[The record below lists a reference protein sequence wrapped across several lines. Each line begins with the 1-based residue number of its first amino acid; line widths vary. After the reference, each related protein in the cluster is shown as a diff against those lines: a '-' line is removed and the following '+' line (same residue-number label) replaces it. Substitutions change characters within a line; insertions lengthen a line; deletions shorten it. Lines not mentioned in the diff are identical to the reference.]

1 MKNFW
6 QKLKKPILAL
16 APMAGITDSAFRLIC
31 RRYGTDV
38 VYSEMASASALYYKP
53 KKTLEL
59 LKFNR
64 KERPYV
70 VQLFGKNPEHFAK
83 AARILD
89 SIPLEKGEL
98 ERDFHPKL
106 KQKSPLIPLF
116 QRGKIYRPDG
126 LDINFGC
133 PAKKVF
139 NHGSGCALM
148 LDIKLTR
155 EIIEAVLRNTS
166 LPVSIK
172 IRAGVKKQ
180 TALNFIK
187 KLKDLPFQA
196 IMLHGRTYEGGFG
209 GPVDFALAQKIKQS
223 VPEKI
228 VLLNG
233 GITDPKQAREILDQ
247 YPLID
252 GLGIGRGVLGR
263 PWLFEEI
270 KNLLQNPSLLIKER
284 CREATERYNF
294 EKNHPVK
301 SPRSEVVRPLADEFN
316 RVKKVIM
323 EHAKLI
329 YKNKPR
335 TGALEIRK
343 HLAWYVRGFPGASE
357 MRKKL
362 VRTES
367 LEEIKRILK

>member
-89 SIPLEKGEL
+89 SLPLEKGEL

-233 GITDPKQAREILDQ
+233 GITNPKQAREILDQ

>member
-31 RRYGTDV
+31 RRYGADV

-89 SIPLEKGEL
+89 SLPLEKGEL

-233 GITDPKQAREILDQ
+233 DITDPKQAREILDQ